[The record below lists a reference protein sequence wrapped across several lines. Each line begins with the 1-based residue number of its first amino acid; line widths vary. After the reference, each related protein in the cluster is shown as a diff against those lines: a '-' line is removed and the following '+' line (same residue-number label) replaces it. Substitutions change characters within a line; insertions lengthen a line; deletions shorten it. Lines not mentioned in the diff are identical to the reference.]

1 MRESSENLATC
12 LAPSFICAGEQ
23 TAYFAAAKSEWS
35 SVPLKSAAEE
45 YRTEPAC

>member
-1 MRESSENLATC
+1 MKESSENLVTC
-12 LAPSFICAGEQ
+12 LASSFLCVGEQ
-23 TAYFAAAKSEWS
+23 TAYFAAAKSEQS